1 MVHGRRCGGRRC
13 MWVAVQAWL
22 HLRRY
27 HDLEVTL
34 YVLAPQFS
42 SLRERE
48 RRREMLAERTHMML
62 AGLEEGDLPEGM
74 SLDEIRRPVSEEPP
88 PLEERVM
95 WAVPHALA
103 LRRSVAEVVEAC
115 ELLALTET
123 TAPHS
128 RPPGAADGWQ
138 LREQMTWEMGVA
150 GLHGAGTMFEGLGA
164 PRSAAMDFEA
174 FAFHAQ
180 VPSGFSFAFVLP
192 CWNIGSVKLI
202 MALTIAGGAL
212 RVLCRRHACKPLC
225 RISRARPTPGG
236 LTTWEGHGAGATP
249 AMHPAWKLGASDG
262 PCVWFQQQ
270 ES

>member
-1 MVHGRRCGGRRC
+1 MVTCTC
-13 MWVAVQAWL
+13 MAAMICTVQAWL

-48 RRREMLAERTHMML
+48 RRRDMLAERTHMML
-62 AGLEEGDLPEGM
+62 AGLEEEDLPEGM
-74 SLDEIRRPVSEEPP
+74 SLDEIRRPSSEEPP
-88 PLEERVM
+88 PLEERVV

-123 TAPHS
+123 TAPHA

-180 VPSGFSFAFVLP
+180 VRHRNSCFWEHVLRSPWSCWVGLHAVSGRVGAQPRLRIFWMAAPWFV
-192 CWNIGSVKLI
+192 V
-202 MALTIAGGAL
+202 
-212 RVLCRRHACKPLC
+212 VLDDVDTSGC
-225 RISRARPTPGG
+225 
-236 LTTWEGHGAGATP
+236 
-249 AMHPAWKLGASDG
+249 
-262 PCVWFQQQ
+262 
-270 ES
+270 